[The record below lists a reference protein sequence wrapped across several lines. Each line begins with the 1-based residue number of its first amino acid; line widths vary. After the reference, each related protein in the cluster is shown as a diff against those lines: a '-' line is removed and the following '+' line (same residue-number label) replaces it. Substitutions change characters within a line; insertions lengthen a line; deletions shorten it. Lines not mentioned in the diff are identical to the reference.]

1 MKKKKLT
8 KIVQLI
14 VEELRGP
21 TVGKVPQ
28 DPYDHDISE
37 YDPTISDKFRK
48 MVENILNHKENININ
63 IDEYRIAISCED
75 AKKLKSKSMT
85 YSEDNFLE
93 ITIRKN
99 LGFNINYG
107 YRKRSSYKD
116 EKMYDELLETVSSR
130 IKKENFKNF
139 ENLWSQIMTD
149 SGMLRDYN
157 LENLLE
163 D

>member
-1 MKKKKLT
+1 MKKKKLY
-8 KIVQLI
+8 KIVQLT

-21 TVGKVPQ
+21 TVGKTSESYN
-28 DPYDHDISE
+28 DRDISE

-48 MVENILNHKENININ
+48 MVENILNYRENININ
-63 IDEYRIAISCED
+63 IDENRILISCEN
-75 AKKLKSKSMT
+75 AKNLKSKSMT
-85 YSEDNFLE
+85 YNDDNFLE
-93 ITIRKN
+93 MTITKN

-107 YRKRSSYKD
+107 YRKRSNYKD
-116 EKMYDELLETVSSR
+116 EKIYDELLESVISR

-139 ENLWSQIMTD
+139 ENLWTQIMTD
-149 SGMLRDYN
+149 SGLLRDHN